1 MAFSEMMKALAD
13 PVRREILLLLRRG
26 ETTAGELARH
36 FPITVAAVSYHLAQ
50 LRKADLVYERREKNF
65 IYYALNTTMLE
76 ELMLWLDQFRL
87 PERGTEAAGEG
98 AEP

>member
-1 MAFSEMMKALAD
+1 
-13 PVRREILLLLRRG
+13 

-36 FPITVAAVSYHLAQ
+36 FPITGAAVSYHLAQ
-50 LRKADLVYERREKNF
+50 LKKADLVCERREKNF
-65 IYYALNTTMLE
+65 IYYALNTTMLG

-87 PERGTEAAGEG
+87 PDKGAGAAGEG